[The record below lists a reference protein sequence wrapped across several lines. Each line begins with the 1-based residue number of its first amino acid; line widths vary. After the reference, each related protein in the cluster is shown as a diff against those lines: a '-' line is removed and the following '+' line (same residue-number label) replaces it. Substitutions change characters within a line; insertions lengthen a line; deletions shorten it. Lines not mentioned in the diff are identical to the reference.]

1 MRDPAAGR
9 LHGLTKSVADVDH
22 GTSSL
27 PRQLE
32 MVVADHLEPATVSG
46 SMVGVG
52 AHGATHVHIT
62 KKGEAAEPESGH
74 RREEPMPGLQRLIL
88 ASQKVIPL
96 RISAGA

>member
-9 LHGLTKSVADVDH
+9 SHGMTKSVADVDH
-22 GTSSL
+22 GTSPL
-27 PRQLE
+27 PQQLE

-46 SMVGVG
+46 RMVGVSS
-52 AHGATHVHIT
+52 HGAAHVHIT

-74 RREEPMPGLQRLIL
+74 RREDPMPGLQRACL